1 MYPRQSSRIRRGSK
15 EEFQGSPSPN
25 EPIHHKWMKKKKS
38 ALRKTKVD
46 DSGANTDD
54 ERDCEILDMDSTQQK
69 HLKKDEGWFAR
80 VDDEG
85 VDLSDEDCGSVS
97 SISSGPSALDSSNS
111 RKQWLSQGFCSAC
124 WNLYKKAKK
133 MKAPIKNKLDN
144 GEWSHCW
151 RKKCS
156 IFYRTVV
163 NLFPFKHVILTCSV
177 CCFVM
182 FITDPNSLTCDQWVL
197 LKKRRP
203 KRVTNITG

>member
-1 MYPRQSSRIRRGSK
+1 MGLKFHKSFPCVKKKSSESRSNVSRCRYSILDINCKHLSFRSFDFCIRWKLPMYPRQSSRIRKGSK

-25 EPIHHKWMKKKKS
+25 EPIYHKWMKKKKR

-54 ERDCEILDMDSTQQK
+54 ERDCEVLDIDSTQQK
-69 HLKKDEGWFAR
+69 HVKKDEGWFAR

-111 RKQWLSQGFCSAC
+111 RKQWLSQGFCSSC

-151 RKKCS
+151 RKKC
-156 IFYRTVV
+156 
-163 NLFPFKHVILTCSV
+163 
-177 CCFVM
+177 
-182 FITDPNSLTCDQWVL
+182 
-197 LKKRRP
+197 
-203 KRVTNITG
+203 